1 MGRGQHA
8 PALRRLKAPGRLVQ
22 MPAFLVNWLD
32 RLPAGQLLALFCA
45 FFLGVAWFGIAAVH
59 PHLRRHLHGDEPSN
73 EVIIF
78 SAANFGLLY
87 AVLLGLLTIA
97 TFQTTKDVVDTI
109 GREAS
114 SLSTL
119 YDAAD
124 GYPDP
129 VRTQLKAELR
139 DYTRYVI
146 DKDWPAHR
154 RGLVLMGGEHRLQEV
169 RRTLLSFEPT
179 TKTRETLQNEM
190 LSDLSAM
197 TVAREQRLSAVTAAI
212 PSVLWYV
219 VIIGA
224 LLTVTFMWMLHMKLT
239 SQILLGSV
247 TAIFLGIMLFLIFV
261 MDRPLQGAV
270 SVTPESFQSVYDQV
284 MKWDD

>member
-1 MGRGQHA
+1 M
-8 PALRRLKAPGRLVQ
+8 PAL
-22 MPAFLVNWLD
+22 LVNWLD
-32 RLPAGQLLALFCA
+32 QLPAWQTLALFCV
-45 FFLGVAWFGIAAVH
+45 FFVAVTWLGIAAIH
-59 PHLRRHLHGDEPSN
+59 PYLRRHLHGDEPSN

-78 SAANFGLLY
+78 SAANFGLFY

-97 TFQTTKDVVDTI
+97 TFQNTKDVVDTV

-119 YDAAD
+119 YNAAN

-129 VRTQLKAELR
+129 VRTELKAELR

-154 RGLVLMGGEHRLQEV
+154 RGLVLMGGEHRLQAI
-169 RRTLLSFEPT
+169 RRTLLSFQPK
-179 TKTRETLQNEM
+179 TKTREALQNEM
-190 LSDLSAM
+190 LSYLDTM

-212 PSVLWYV
+212 PGILWYV

-224 LLTVTFMWMLHMKLT
+224 LLTVVFMWMLHMNLT
-239 SQILLGSV
+239 SQILLGGI
-247 TAIFLGIMLFLIFV
+247 TALFLGIMLFLIFA
-261 MDRPLQGAV
+261 MDRPLRGAV
-270 SVTPESFQSVYDQV
+270 SVSAASFQSVYDQV

>member
-1 MGRGQHA
+1 
-8 PALRRLKAPGRLVQ
+8 
-22 MPAFLVNWLD
+22 MPAFLVDWLD
-32 RLPAGQLLALFCA
+32 RLPAVQLLALFCV
-45 FFLGVAWFGIAAVH
+45 FFLAIALFGVGAIH

-109 GREAS
+109 GRKAS

-119 YDAAD
+119 YNAAD

-129 VRTQLKAELR
+129 VRAQLKAELR

-154 RGLVLMGGEHRLQEV
+154 RGLVLMGGEHRLQEI

-179 TKTRETLQNEM
+179 TKTREALQNAM
-190 LSDLSAM
+190 LNDLTAM
-197 TVAREQRLSAVTAAI
+197 TVAREERLSAVTAAI
-212 PSVLWYV
+212 PNVLWHV

-224 LLTVTFMWMLHMKLT
+224 LLTVTFMWMLHMKLM

-247 TAIFLGIMLFLIFV
+247 TALFLGIMLFLIFA

-270 SVTPESFQSVYDQV
+270 SVTPGSFQSVYEQV

>member
-1 MGRGQHA
+1 MRGA
-8 PALRRLKAPGRLVQ
+8 ALNESPGAIASK

-45 FFLGVAWFGIAAVH
+45 FFVAIAWFGIAAIH
-59 PHLRRHLHGDEPSN
+59 PYLRRHLHGDEPSN

-87 AVLLGLLTIA
+87 AVLLGLLAIA
-97 TFQTTKDVVDTI
+97 TFQSTKDIVDTI
-109 GREAS
+109 DREAS
-114 SLSTL
+114 NLSTL
-119 YDAAD
+119 YNAAD
-124 GYPDP
+124 DYPDP

-154 RGLVLMGGEHRLQEV
+154 RGLVLMGGEHRLQAI
-169 RRTLLSFEPT
+169 RRTLLSFEPKT
-179 TKTRETLQNEM
+179 TTQEALRNEM
-190 LSDLSAM
+190 LSYLDAM
-197 TVAREQRLSAVTAAI
+197 TVARLQRLSAVTASI
-212 PSVLWYV
+212 PGVLWYI

-224 LLTVTFMWMLHMKLT
+224 IVTVIFMWMLHMKLV

-247 TAIFLGIMLFLIFV
+247 TAVFLGMMLFLIFA
-261 MDRPLQGAV
+261 MDRPLRGAV
-270 SVTPESFQSVYDQV
+270 SVTPQSFQSVYEQV